1 MARSDF
7 MAKTPEVDDYSGDQA
22 ASFPIRSGFHPFVD
36 MEHAVLEVDRSE
48 ITANEESLLIYT
60 FGTKPAVKYRKIN
73 AINLV
78 ERKMLTAGKLLL
90 SIMYTLNSTRDAEK
104 VFNCRQIFQI
114 DDEVFVF
121 IEYKFKKPYD
131 VVIDQNLQKVKSL
144 EGVLIC
150 NNIYEILDDF
160 LIWLVEVDPIGFE
173 LLRRMNRDGFID
185 FLEVDEEIWPM
196 HDSDNLMDRWLNR
209 MVDYADTIELRLEI
223 DVEHRSFLSA
233 LKSAASTANS
243 FTSLDM
249 FQRSEREQWVHLRH
263 REEDIADED
272 EDEDEEIPDL
282 TDAEIDQLR
291 KEAIARQNAT
301 KEYLFVDLPPALKT
315 LILDLMDRI
324 EKKIGEEEASN
335 TNHDLMRF
343 TEGSTQYN
351 EAQISSQM
359 AKLLRLL
366 T

>member
-1 MARSDF
+1 MARGDF
-7 MAKTPEVDDYSGDQA
+7 MAKTPEVEDYSGDHST
-22 ASFPIRSGFHPFVD
+22 SFPLLSGFHPFVD
-36 MEHAVLEVDRSE
+36 MEHALLEVDRSE
-48 ITANEESLLIYT
+48 VNANEELPLIYT
-60 FGTKPAVKYRKIN
+60 FNTKPAVKYRKIK
-73 AINLV
+73 ASTLV
-78 ERKMLTAGKLLL
+78 KNKTLTSGKLLL

-114 DDEVFVF
+114 DEEVFVF
-121 IEYKFKKPYD
+121 TEYKYKKPYD
-131 VVIDQNLQKVKSL
+131 VVIDQNLQKVKSV

-185 FLEVDEEIWPM
+185 VLEVNEEIWPM
-196 HDSDNLMDRWLNR
+196 HDSDNFMDRWLNR
-209 MVDYADTIELRLEI
+209 MVDYADTIELSLEI
-223 DVEHRSFLSA
+223 DIEHRSFLSA
-233 LKSAASTANS
+233 LESAASTANS
-243 FTSLDM
+243 FTSSDSFL
-249 FQRSEREQWVHLRH
+249 RSEREQWVHLRH
-263 REEDIADED
+263 REEDIYDED
-272 EDEDEEIPDL
+272 EDDGEIPDL

-291 KEAIARQNAT
+291 KEAIARQKVT